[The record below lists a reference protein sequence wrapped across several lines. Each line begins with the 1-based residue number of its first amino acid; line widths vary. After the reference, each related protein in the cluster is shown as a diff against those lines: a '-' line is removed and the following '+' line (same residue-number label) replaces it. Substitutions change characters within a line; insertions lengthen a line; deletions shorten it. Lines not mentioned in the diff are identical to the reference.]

1 MSENLNRS
9 TPDFSKYDSV
19 SIGELEEILRADAQG
34 PERDDSDVDEI
45 LYVMEVLAKK
55 RRQNGIAGKTALEA
69 YQEFQQRYLPMVEAE
84 SKRKTNI
91 IPFRKIAVV
100 AASLVLV
107 FSFATS
113 AYALSFRDVWDAVV
127 TWAQETFSFSMGLA
141 ISEPNSTDCF
151 EYPSIRD
158 ALDANGLNPE
168 IAPIW
173 IPDGYELV
181 DLIIEKNPMQET
193 YVAVYSADNSRLKIT
208 VQSFISSR
216 PEQIEMS
223 DDFFDIYPSS
233 GTDYYLFTNV
243 NHNRAAWLTDSYEC
257 YISGDLSIEELKLMI
272 DSIGKG

>member
-1 MSENLNRS
+1 MIVAR
-9 TPDFSKYDSV
+9 DFCSSV
-19 SIGELEEILRADAQG
+19 EI
-34 PERDDSDVDEI
+34 
-45 LYVMEVLAKK
+45 
-55 RRQNGIAGKTALEA
+55 
-69 YQEFQQRYLPMVEAE
+69 
-84 SKRKTNI
+84 
-91 IPFRKIAVV
+91 
-100 AASLVLV
+100 AS
-107 FSFATS
+107 S
-113 AYALSFRDVWDAVV
+113 
-127 TWAQETFSFSMGLA
+127 
-141 ISEPNSTDCF
+141 
-151 EYPSIRD
+151 SIRD

-168 IAPIW
+168 IAPTW

-193 YVAVYSADNSRLKIT
+193 YVAIYSADNSRLKIT

-257 YISGDLSIEELKLMI
+257 YISGDLSIEELTLMI